1 MTTDKRKLSDL
12 ELDQRVRERLL
23 ASGAIKAEDIE
34 AYHASLPDLDAQAE
48 TVPYDQPAV
57 GASRGGGMIEH
68 HDDDDDDSEG
78 LE

>member
-34 AYHASLPDLDAQAE
+34 AYHAGLPDLEGQADI
-48 TVPYDQPAV
+48 VPYDQPAL
-57 GASRGGGMIEH
+57 GASRGGSIIEH
-68 HDDDDDDSEG
+68 HDDDDGEG